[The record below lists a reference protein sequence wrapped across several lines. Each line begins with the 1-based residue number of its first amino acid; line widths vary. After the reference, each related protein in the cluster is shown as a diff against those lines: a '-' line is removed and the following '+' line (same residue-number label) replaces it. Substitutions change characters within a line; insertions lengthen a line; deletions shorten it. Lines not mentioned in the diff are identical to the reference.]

1 MERRQLSVSD
11 CELSVVIPAFN
22 GMGFIKEQ
30 LDSLANQATTLRW
43 EVIVADNGSTD
54 QTRDYVT
61 SRALEFPVPLRVVD
75 ASARRG
81 VSHARNA
88 GAIAARSDHV
98 AICDC
103 DDAVDRH
110 WIDEIYKALQTAD
123 VVGGA
128 LSTLHVNDPVFT
140 SSELALPRVVHTR
153 VGPVQEL
160 NGCNMGLRREALLKV
175 GGFDESYDRGADD
188 IDMGWRASLAGLR
201 VSVAPR
207 AIVYYRRRP
216 KAIEEWRQRSRG
228 GRAYVLQRLRN
239 SELLIARP
247 SWLRTFGGVAVATM
261 QIPRRVFSRLGRRHI
276 VSDFAWRWG
285 EIGGL
290 REFRPGRPLPE
301 RILMTTPGWHP

>member
-160 NGCNMGLRREALLKV
+160 NGCNMASAGKPSSKW
-175 GGFDESYDRGADD
+175 GDST
-188 IDMGWRASLAGLR
+188 RA
-201 VSVAPR
+201 
-207 AIVYYRRRP
+207 
-216 KAIEEWRQRSRG
+216 
-228 GRAYVLQRLRN
+228 
-239 SELLIARP
+239 
-247 SWLRTFGGVAVATM
+247 T
-261 QIPRRVFSRLGRRHI
+261 
-276 VSDFAWRWG
+276 
-285 EIGGL
+285 IGGL
-290 REFRPGRPLPE
+290 TISTWAGERLSPGFESASLRGLSSITGGDPRPSRNGVSVPVADAPMSFSVCGTRNCSLPDQAGCGPLAVSLSRRCRYPAACSADLAGATSSPTSLGDGERSAVCASSGPADRFRNGS
-301 RILMTTPGWHP
+301 